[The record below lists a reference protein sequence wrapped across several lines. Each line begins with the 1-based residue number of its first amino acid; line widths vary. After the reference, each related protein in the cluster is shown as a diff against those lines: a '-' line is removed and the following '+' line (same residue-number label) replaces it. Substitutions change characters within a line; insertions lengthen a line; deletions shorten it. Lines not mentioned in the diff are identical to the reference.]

1 MKTKDEINKLK
12 LFIEENCL
20 ALVYISSNKC
30 GVCHALLP
38 KIQLMLERYPKI
50 KFKKINIDECT
61 EIAGQFSIFTIPAIL
76 FFINGKEVIRKA
88 RFISMDELE
97 ENISRYYTLFI

>member
-1 MKTKDEINKLK
+1 
-12 LFIEENCL
+12 
-20 ALVYISSNKC
+20 
-30 GVCHALLP
+30 
-38 KIQLMLERYPKI
+38 MLERYPKI